1 MRNATL
7 SPVNL
12 ICCLPLLTDICCI
25 AIWFKFILDKLYI
38 LLSGLLFS
46 FGDSLG
52 TDFMPTQV
60 LKMLKWPVP
69 PLQEHM
75 NGSFISRN
83 HCGLMEFCSSWNNLP
98 AKTQLDTQV
107 LCHIRIKRWQK
118 VLVSWE
124 VRAATMYSSILW
136 SKCETE
142 WIHSN

>member
-12 ICCLPLLTDICCI
+12 ICCLPLLTDICCMG
-25 AIWFKFILDKLYI
+25 IWFKFILDKLYI

-83 HCGLMEFCSSWNNLP
+83 HCGLMEFCSS
-98 AKTQLDTQV
+98 
-107 LCHIRIKRWQK
+107 
-118 VLVSWE
+118 
-124 VRAATMYSSILW
+124 
-136 SKCETE
+136 
-142 WIHSN
+142 